1 MFYLLIYTPGFHITY
16 IKDEKA
22 PSIAESLS
30 GRVWTDGLF
39 ICSVT
44 LQPLHHGSPPPP
56 PPSANQSHKEFQLH
70 IYWLFLN
77 EFVNWFLIVSEKGEP
92 S

>member
-56 PPSANQSHKEFQLH
+56 SANQSHKEFQLH